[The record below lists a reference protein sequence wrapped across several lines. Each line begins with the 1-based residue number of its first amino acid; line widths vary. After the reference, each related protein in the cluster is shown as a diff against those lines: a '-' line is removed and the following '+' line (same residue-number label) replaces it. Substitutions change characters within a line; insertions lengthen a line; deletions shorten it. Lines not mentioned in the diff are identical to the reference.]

1 MATPAEKLA
10 RSLDALAAL
19 LAAGRQA
26 IRSRDL
32 TRTHRERLLAAG
44 FLQEVMK
51 GWYIPSQP
59 GRAAGESTS
68 WYVSF
73 WGFCADYLAGRFG
86 DDWCLSPE
94 QSLQWHAGNRTVP
107 SQLLARSS
115 RGDNSPVALP
125 FATSLLVV
133 RSSLPPVADIIVEE
147 GLRLYTPSAALIA
160 VGPDFFTRHEVD
172 ARAALARIRDASEI
186 LPPLLER
193 GHTTIAGRLAGA
205 FANAGQP
212 RLADDIVQA
221 MRAAGHEVRSS
232 DPFAEAAPAPWRL
245 EPAPAHVQR
254 LRLLWAR
261 LRGPAIAAFDA
272 VPLRSPDAAGYLAS
286 IDESYTNDAYHSL
299 SIEGYQVSRDLV
311 ERIRDGRWSPDS
323 DDLDRDHRNALA
335 ARGYWQ
341 AFQEVRRSVERV
353 LAGENPGL
361 VVEQDHA
368 GWYRALIAPEVA
380 AGLRRPA
387 ELAGYRRGPVRIRNS
402 RYIPPRGEA
411 LGDLVPAF
419 FDLLTAE
426 SEPAARAVLGHFI
439 FVHIHPYADGNGRIG
454 RFLLNTM
461 LAAGGW
467 PWLVVPVEH
476 RDAYMAAL
484 ERASVE
490 GEIGELA
497 GFLAGVLRA

>member
-10 RSLDALAAL
+10 RSLEALAVHL
-19 LAAGRQA
+19 DAGRHA

-32 TRTHRERLLAAG
+32 SRTHRERLLAAG

-59 GRAAGESTS
+59 GLTGGESTS

-86 DDWCLSPE
+86 EDWCLSPE

-107 SQLLARSS
+107 AQLMARSR

-133 RSSLPPVADIIVEE
+133 RTPPPAGADTVVEE
-147 GLRLYTPSAALIA
+147 GLRLYSPAAALIA

-172 ARAALARIRDASEI
+172 ARAVLARIRDASEI

-193 GHTTIAGRLAGA
+193 GQTTVAGRLAGA
-205 FANAGQP
+205 FANAGQL

-232 DPFAEAAPAPWRL
+232 DPFAEAAPAPWRP
-245 EPAPAHVQR
+245 EPATAHVQR

-261 LRGPAIAAFDA
+261 LRGPAIAAFGA
-272 VPLRSPDAAGYLAS
+272 APLRSLDAAGYLAS
-286 IDESYTNDAYHSL
+286 IDESFTNDAYHSL

-311 ERIRDGRWSPDS
+311 ERIRDGSA
-323 DDLDRDHRNALA
+323 DLDRDHRNALA
-335 ARGYWQ
+335 ARGYWE

-402 RYIPPRGEA
+402 RHIPPRAEA
-411 LGDLVPAF
+411 LGDLLPAF

-426 SEPAARAVLGHFI
+426 SDPAARVVLGHFV
-439 FVHIHPYADGNGRIG
+439 FVYIHPYADGNGRIG
-454 RFLLNTM
+454 RFLMNTM

-467 PWLVVPVEH
+467 PWLVVPVER

-497 GFLAGVLRA
+497 GFLAGLLRS